1 MEGRKKVKDQLP
13 EEDISLF
20 NYCFVFSSD
29 TLENSDSVS
38 LFLHFTLAFSHP
50 TRSKIVL
57 CFLHFAVSMDKTVPK
72 SKVPSNWQGIN
83 GWQTFWEWFPC
94 QGIGTSLGKAVLNI
108 TIHTRFLSNCW
119 LQPAK
124 LLLLQFERLVV
135 RLCKF
140 WSGRSWYLCQNHVLL
155 CTWFI
160 FFQSLSIV
168 HAIPGGKNIKSGFIF
183 ICLSIY
189 FWNILVY

>member
-1 MEGRKKVKDQLP
+1 M
-13 EEDISLF
+13 
-20 NYCFVFSSD
+20 FSSG
-29 TLENSDSVS
+29 TLENRHQV
-38 LFLHFTLAFSHP
+38 LFPYFLILHLHFHIQLEV
-50 TRSKIVL
+50 KQY
-57 CFLHFAVSMDKTVPK
+57 CFLHFSVSMDKTVPK

-83 GWQTFWEWFPC
+83 GWQTFREWFPC

-108 TIHTRFLSNCW
+108 TIHTRFLSSCW

-124 LLLLQFERLVV
+124 LLLLEFKRLAV

-155 CTWFI
+155 CTWCN

-168 HAIPGGKNIKSGFIF
+168 HAIPEGKKVCF
-183 ICLSIY
+183 CIY
-189 FWNILVY
+189 

>member
-13 EEDISLF
+13 EEGISLF
-20 NYCFVFSSD
+20 NCCFVFSTD
-29 TLENSDSVS
+29 TLENRHQI
-38 LFLHFTLAFSHP
+38 LFHYFPIITLASSHP
-50 TRSKIVL
+50 TRSKTRL
-57 CFLHFAVSMDKTVPK
+57 CFLRFAVSMDKTVPK
-72 SKVPSNWQGIN
+72 GKVPSNWQGIN
-83 GWQTFWEWFPC
+83 AWQTFWEWFPC

-108 TIHTRFLSNCW
+108 TIHTHFLSNCW

-124 LLLLQFERLVV
+124 LLLLWFKILVV

-160 FFQSLSIV
+160 FFSEFVNS
-168 HAIPGGKNIKSGFIF
+168 PCNFRGKKHEVWFYI
-183 ICLSIY
+183 
-189 FWNILVY
+189 